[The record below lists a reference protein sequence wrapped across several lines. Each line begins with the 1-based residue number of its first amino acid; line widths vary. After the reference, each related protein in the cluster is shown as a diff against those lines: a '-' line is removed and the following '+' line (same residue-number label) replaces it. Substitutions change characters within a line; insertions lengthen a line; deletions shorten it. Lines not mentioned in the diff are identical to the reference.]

1 MSFHGWRVP
10 RPDLNGY
17 RDEEDE
23 ENDDDVVY
31 SKVGSVGSGF
41 SGMLQQHW
49 SEWRVTGVG
58 PSSSMVGVCQ
68 GLI

>member
-1 MSFHGWRVP
+1 MP
-10 RPDLNGY
+10 RPNLNAY

-31 SKVGSVGSGF
+31 SKVSNVGSGF
-41 SGMLQQHW
+41 SGMLQQRW
-49 SEWRVTGVG
+49 SEWIVTGVG
-58 PSSSMVGVCQ
+58 PSPSMAGVCQ

>member
-1 MSFHGWRVP
+1 MESDRSWTISFHGWRVP
-10 RPDLNGY
+10 RLDLNGY

-41 SGMLQQHW
+41 SGMLQ
-49 SEWRVTGVG
+49 
-58 PSSSMVGVCQ
+58 
-68 GLI
+68 

>member
-1 MSFHGWRVP
+1 MP
-10 RPDLNGY
+10 RPNLNAY

-31 SKVGSVGSGF
+31 SKVSNVGSGF
-41 SGMLQQHW
+41 SGMLQQRW
-49 SEWRVTGVG
+49 LEWIVTGVG
-58 PSSSMVGVCQ
+58 PSPSMVGVCQ